1 MNSTTVQTP
10 SELPAPPDGGGVS
23 VDGDSIV
30 ITSPLPLVIVVSIIS
45 ATTNFASGESHF
57 GASDDTAVG
66 SGGDS
71 DCCAAVV
78 ASVGGG
84 GRWIS
89 AARRCG

>member
-1 MNSTTVQTP
+1 MNATTGPTP
-10 SELPAPPDGGGVS
+10 AELPAAPDGGGVS

-30 ITSPLPLVIVVSIIS
+30 ITSPSPLVIVGSIMS

-57 GASDDTAVG
+57 GVSDDTAVE

-71 DCCAAVV
+71 DCC

-89 AARRCG
+89 AAQ